1 MEDFLNEISEDFI
14 QYSTKFTLTE
24 NNFLTV
30 STLNFTKNHLEKT
43 SKTMSK
49 WKICLPWWEVHNTKR
64 STLPARPKNWTCSK
78 IQQSSLTKNRVKTVS
93 WCSRGHAKTSLR
105 RTFQFSWMMR
115 SSAFKAKSIFL
126 WYCR

>member
-49 WKICLPWWEVHNTKR
+49 
-64 STLPARPKNWTCSK
+64 
-78 IQQSSLTKNRVKTVS
+78 
-93 WCSRGHAKTSLR
+93 
-105 RTFQFSWMMR
+105 
-115 SSAFKAKSIFL
+115 
-126 WYCR
+126 